1 MEAELK
7 KLTIE
12 RGQIKSALTRF
23 NKYFCESAAT
33 VSVRALQKRLEANV
47 GLYDRYNTVQSH
59 IERLVDGS
67 EAAASHASDRDAF
80 EEMYFTLIAEVET
93 FIEKAQV
100 HTRSDS
106 RVTGQAPSPAL
117 TNSIAA
123 VKLPTIQLP
132 SFDGS
137 YSDWIKFRDTFVSL
151 VHESELSDVQKFHY
165 LNSALKGSAARVIQ
179 SLGVSEANYKL
190 AWESLKA
197 RYENSAALRKYH
209 VGALLDMPNIQKQSS
224 TALRDLAD
232 DSRNHLAA
240 LKSLNEP
247 VELWDS
253 LIVPILARKLDIVSL
268 REWEK
273 GIIGSDRVTFNKF
286 TTFLEE
292 RSSYLDNISSQ
303 IQVTATRAEFSAG
316 NAGSRKPIRVTSNAA
331 STTAQC
337 PACGSGHLLYRCD
350 KFKGLPIDEK
360 TKIVQKSASCYNC
373 LQTGHR
379 VQACTRKFCDL
390 CGRKH
395 HILLHREYATQ
406 SIKKSPQ
413 ESSVIEPN
421 NVTSCVANLQ
431 DKTWDHSVL
440 STAIVNIKN
449 KIGQYVECRALLDSG
464 SQANFITYEMCDRL
478 GIKLNSI
485 DVQIAGIGGNKKIS
499 RDNVTLT
506 IESRIN
512 NFSSTISCLLIDCI
526 TQDMPNISIDRSRIS
541 VPSHIKL
548 ADPDFDR
555 CRPIDMLIGSG
566 LFWHLLCVGQH
577 KAQSNLLWQKT
588 QLGWVLGGQIA
599 WPIQKKLPIQKCYLV
614 TNQELSNQLEQF
626 WSIEHLGSNKDIEL
640 DECEIHFQATTRRDV
655 TGRYIVQIP
664 FNEQLGKLGTSRQQ
678 AEKRFRSLE
687 AKLLRQPDLRDQY
700 VQFMREYENLGHMSR
715 ISVPN
720 LDRCGHSFYL
730 PHHAVTKIE
739 STTTKLRVVFDGSA
753 KSSTGISLNDTQK
766 VGPTVQSELV
776 EILLRF
782 RTHQFVLSAD
792 IEKMYRQI
800 LIEPAQ
806 RCFQRIL
813 WRPDNTSPI
822 ETFELNT
829 ITYGTASAP
838 FLATRTLKQIGLEC
852 AQEFPVVSR
861 IIINDFYVDDL
872 LTGLDTVDELRYVKE
887 KLSQVVGQAGLKL
900 RKWASNSAALTEQG
914 SNIEHIELSA
924 DKDPKTLGLHWSTVE
939 DELHFMIKPSTNSR
953 VTKRQIL
960 SEISQ
965 IFDPLGLIG
974 PVITCAKLVMQQL
987 WQLRT
992 DWDESVC
999 QEIHHQWVE
1008 YRKELEYLSRIRIP
1022 RRALVS
1028 LVQVELHGFSDASER
1043 AYGACVY
1050 LRSREKSGN
1059 WETGL
1064 LCSKSRV
1071 APLKTVSLPRLELCG
1086 ALLLAQLI
1094 SKVKSALR
1102 IQICDERYWC
1112 DSTITLAWIHSIPGR
1127 WKVFVANRV
1136 AQIQALT
1143 DKEKW
1148 SHVSSSE
1155 NPADLISRGI
1165 SPNKLESQQV
1175 WWSGPSWLQREAQH
1189 WPQLSVKL
1197 DSIPDERK
1205 KSVVVA
1211 VSCSD
1216 IRQFFNRYSEF
1227 KRLVR
1232 VIAYCLRFVNN
1243 SRKHRKSEGK
1253 GLTVDELVGAQE
1265 TLIRM
1270 AQKEMFST
1278 EFNILNKGQDVLK
1291 QSPLKSLAPFIDE
1304 AGIIRV
1310 GGRLNNAPIAY
1321 SNKHPILLP
1330 AKHPLTDL
1338 IIKDEHHRLLHAG
1351 CQHVVASLRERYWP
1365 INCMQNVKRVVRNC
1379 VRCFRVNPQGIQYPM
1394 GQLPAVRVTPARPF
1408 LNCGVDYAGP
1418 FTTKDRTRSK
1428 VTLKSYIC
1436 IFVCFATKA
1445 IHIELATD
1453 LSTDAFINCL
1463 RRFIARRGRCQQ
1475 IFSDNG
1481 TNFVGAKNKLSDL
1494 DKLVRNSEHNSK
1506 IDTFLSNEQIQWNF
1520 IPPQAPHF
1528 GGLWESAVRRAKHH
1542 LIRVIG
1548 DQRLTYEEL
1557 YTLLTQ
1563 IEACLNSR
1571 PLSPISSDP
1580 HDCTPLTP
1588 GHFLIGTA
1596 LTALPEPDFTDVR
1609 TNRLNRYQLIQQMLQ
1624 HFWQRWQKE
1633 YLHHLQQRNKWTAT
1647 GNHQLSKGTLVVI
1660 KEDNLPPLRWCLG
1673 RITELHQGKD
1683 GVVRVVSV
1691 KTGDGLYKRPITKI
1705 CILPMQDPSD
1715 SE

>member
-1 MEAELK
+1 
-7 KLTIE
+7 
-12 RGQIKSALTRF
+12 
-23 NKYFCESAAT
+23 
-33 VSVRALQKRLEANV
+33 
-47 GLYDRYNTVQSH
+47 
-59 IERLVDGS
+59 
-67 EAAASHASDRDAF
+67 
-80 EEMYFTLIAEVET
+80 
-93 FIEKAQV
+93 
-100 HTRSDS
+100 
-106 RVTGQAPSPAL
+106 
-117 TNSIAA
+117 
-123 VKLPTIQLP
+123 
-132 SFDGS
+132 
-137 YSDWIKFRDTFVSL
+137 
-151 VHESELSDVQKFHY
+151 
-165 LNSALKGSAARVIQ
+165 
-179 SLGVSEANYKL
+179 
-190 AWESLKA
+190 
-197 RYENSAALRKYH
+197 
-209 VGALLDMPNIQKQSS
+209 
-224 TALRDLAD
+224 
-232 DSRNHLAA
+232 
-240 LKSLNEP
+240 
-247 VELWDS
+247 
-253 LIVPILARKLDIVSL
+253 
-268 REWEK
+268 
-273 GIIGSDRVTFNKF
+273 
-286 TTFLEE
+286 
-292 RSSYLDNISSQ
+292 
-303 IQVTATRAEFSAG
+303 
-316 NAGSRKPIRVTSNAA
+316 
-331 STTAQC
+331 
-337 PACGSGHLLYRCD
+337 
-350 KFKGLPIDEK
+350 
-360 TKIVQKSASCYNC
+360 
-373 LQTGHR
+373 
-379 VQACTRKFCDL
+379 
-390 CGRKH
+390 
-395 HILLHREYATQ
+395 
-406 SIKKSPQ
+406 
-413 ESSVIEPN
+413 
-421 NVTSCVANLQ
+421 
-431 DKTWDHSVL
+431 
-440 STAIVNIKN
+440 
-449 KIGQYVECRALLDSG
+449 
-464 SQANFITYEMCDRL
+464 
-478 GIKLNSI
+478 
-485 DVQIAGIGGNKKIS
+485 
-499 RDNVTLT
+499 
-506 IESRIN
+506 
-512 NFSSTISCLLIDCI
+512 
-526 TQDMPNISIDRSRIS
+526 
-541 VPSHIKL
+541 
-548 ADPDFDR
+548 
-555 CRPIDMLIGSG
+555 MLIGSG
-566 LFWHLLCVGQH
+566 LFWHLLCVSQH

-640 DECEIHFQATTRRDV
+640 DECKIHFQATTHKDI
-655 TGRYIVQIP
+655 T
-664 FNEQLGKLGTSRQQ
+664 

-687 AKLLRQPDLRDQY
+687 AKLVKQPDLRDQN

-715 ISVPN
+715 VSVPD

-776 EILLRF
+776 EILIRF
-782 RTHQFVLSAD
+782 RTHQFVLSVD

-822 ETFELNT
+822 ETFQLNT

-887 KLSQVVGQAGLKL
+887 RLSQIVGQAGLRL
-900 RKWASNSAALTEQG
+900 RKWASNCATFTEQG
-914 SNIEHIELSA
+914 SNIKHIELSA
-924 DKDPKTLGLHWSTVE
+924 DKVPKTLGLHWSTVE
-939 DELHFMIKPSTNSR
+939 DELHFMIKPSTNNR

-999 QEIHHQWVE
+999 QEIHHQWVK
-1008 YRKELEYLSRIRIP
+1008 YRKELEYLSQIRIP

-1050 LRSREKSGN
+1050 LRSRGKSGN

-1136 AQIQALT
+1136 AKIQALT

-1148 SHVSSSE
+1148 SH
-1155 NPADLISRGI
+1155 
-1165 SPNKLESQQV
+1165 
-1175 WWSGPSWLQREAQH
+1175 REEQH

-1197 DSIPDERK
+1197 DNIPDERK
-1205 KSVVVA
+1205 KLVVVA

-1232 VIAYCLRFVNN
+1232 VTAYCLRFVNN
-1243 SRKHRKSEGK
+1243 SRKRRKSEGQ
-1253 GLTVDELVGAQE
+1253 GLAVDELLGAQE

-1278 EFNILNKGQDVLK
+1278 EFNILNKGQDVPK
-1291 QSPLKSLAPFIDE
+1291 QSPLRSLAPFIDE

-1338 IIKDEHHRLLHAG
+1338 IIKDEHYRLLHAG

-1394 GQLPAVRVTPARPF
+1394 GQLPAVRVTPPRPF
-1408 LNCGVDYAGP
+1408 LNCGVSRLCGSIHD
-1418 FTTKDRTRSK
+1418 KRSHSQQ
-1428 VTLKSYIC
+1428 T
-1436 IFVCFATKA
+1436 
-1445 IHIELATD
+1445 
-1453 LSTDAFINCL
+1453 
-1463 RRFIARRGRCQQ
+1463 RRGRCHQ

-1506 IDTFLSNEQIQWNF
+1506 IAMFLSNEQIQWNF

-1528 GGLWESAVRRAKHH
+1528 GGLWESAVRRAKYH

-1548 DQRLTYEEL
+1548 DQKLTYEEL

-1647 GNHQLSKGTLVVI
+1647 SNHQLSKGTLVVI